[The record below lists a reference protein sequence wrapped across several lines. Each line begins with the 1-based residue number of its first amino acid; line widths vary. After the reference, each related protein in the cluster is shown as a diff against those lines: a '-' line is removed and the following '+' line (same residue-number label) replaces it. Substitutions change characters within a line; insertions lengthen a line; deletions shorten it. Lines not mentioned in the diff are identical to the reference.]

1 MGEYEVSLR
10 HGFLEGVPGMDV
22 SAAIYKAERHVPTF
36 ASASA
41 QLLESDPVEL
51 VSWPGE

>member
-10 HGFLEGVPGMDV
+10 HGFLEGAPGMDE
-22 SAAIYKAERHVPTF
+22 SAAIYKAECQVPAF
-36 ASASA
+36 VSASA